1 MTYLIDTNVV
11 SHAMA
16 RHKEPKVLKWYF
28 DHEHE
33 CGLSCVTL
41 GEIWKG
47 IHLMPEGKRRTSLS
61 NWAIRIERD
70 FGEACLPLDAET
82 LKVWGKL
89 YAKHEAKGRNL
100 GIVDSLIAA
109 TALVHG
115 LVIATRNTK
124 DFPPELKTINPW
136 TDG

>member
-1 MTYLIDTNVV
+1 
-11 SHAMA
+11 
-16 RHKEPKVLKWYF
+16 
-28 DHEHE
+28 
-33 CGLSCVTL
+33 
-41 GEIWKG
+41 
-47 IHLMPEGKRRTSLS
+47 MPEGKRRTSLS
-61 NWAIRIERD
+61 MWAVRIERD

-100 GIVDSLIAA
+100 GFVDSLIAA

-124 DFPPELKTINPW
+124 DFPPELKTVNPW

>member
-16 RHKEPKVLKWYF
+16 RNKEPKVLKWYL

-33 CGLSCVTL
+33 CCLSCVTL

-70 FGEACLPLDAET
+70 FGEACLPLDVET
-82 LKVWGKL
+82 LKVWGRL
-89 YAKHEAKGRNL
+89 YARGERTQSWNC
-100 GIVDSLIAA
+100 
-109 TALVHG
+109 
-115 LVIATRNTK
+115 R
-124 DFPPELKTINPW
+124 
-136 TDG
+136 